1 VKILNFPLILKE
13 HIVSSTAL
21 KFIIVC
27 LYVLLIRK
35 PVPEVLLC
43 YFRYHCTST
52 CTSLYPTLQFSSSL
66 PLALLEYQFYTFP
79 ILFQHS
85 CSTHTEYIP
94 VSNTEII
101 VLTTFPWSFTIIQPG
116 SIIRFLNNKIFTD
129 KHSAQY
135 KTCSL
140 YETKFFQLLY
150 SLLLAASIFSVVLW
164 DNHEDRG
171 SNLLRK
177 VSDKLPTSTAT

>member
-1 VKILNFPLILKE
+1 M
-13 HIVSSTAL
+13 
-21 KFIIVC
+21 
-27 LYVLLIRK
+27 
-35 PVPEVLLC
+35 
-43 YFRYHCTST
+43 
-52 CTSLYPTLQFSSSL
+52 LQFSSILS
-66 PLALLEYQFYTFP
+66 LALLEYQFYTFP

-85 CSTHTEYIP
+85 CSIHTECIP
-94 VSNTEII
+94 IANTEII
-101 VLTTFPWSFTIIQPG
+101 VLIIFPWSFTIIQPG
-116 SIIRFLNNKIFTD
+116 YIITFLNNNIFTD

-135 KTCSL
+135 KTYSL

-177 VSDKLPTSTAT
+177 VRDKLPSSTAT